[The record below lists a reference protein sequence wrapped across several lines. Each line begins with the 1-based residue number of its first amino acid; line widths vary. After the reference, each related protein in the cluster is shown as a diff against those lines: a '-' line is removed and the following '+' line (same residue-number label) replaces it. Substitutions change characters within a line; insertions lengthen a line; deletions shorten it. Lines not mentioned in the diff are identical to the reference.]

1 MLFKRRRN
9 CLLRLG
15 PVYFVDTTLAINA
28 NSSVQFRHSV
38 RAPGTIV
45 HTQVPG
51 RNTYIDSPTS
61 RTTRNIEER
70 HWTRFCFFL
79 VESPGW
85 KLRSMQKLT
94 VNPPIMSFAVAVLAS
109 SRCCSC
115 SGCRCRRLFLWYVVD
130 CWRRE
135 RTCNPVPA
143 NLSSFKYRRV
153 RIECYHVWSSSLSY
167 ERISVKRAIVFVS
180 IHVVG
185 CEVSLHPCLQT
196 GVEALLAS
204 YLFPGFSVILTVHY
218 WFWTGH
224 PALLPR

>member
-1 MLFKRRRN
+1 MSHHLIGWSSNDEMLFKRRRN

-94 VNPPIMSFAVAVLAS
+94 VNPPIMSCAVAVLAS
-109 SRCCSC
+109 SSCSC
-115 SGCRCRRLFLWYVVD
+115 TGCTRCRRLFLVRYVVD
-130 CWRRE
+130 CRRRE
-135 RTCNPVPA
+135 RTYNPVPA
-143 NLSSFKYRRV
+143 NLS
-153 RIECYHVWSSSLSY
+153 
-167 ERISVKRAIVFVS
+167 
-180 IHVVG
+180 
-185 CEVSLHPCLQT
+185 
-196 GVEALLAS
+196 
-204 YLFPGFSVILTVHY
+204 
-218 WFWTGH
+218 
-224 PALLPR
+224 